1 MKMEVVVMVLDWMYL
16 RNFHCEMING
26 VKMLFLE
33 LVIVP
38 TFMVIVEKL
47 GEGRTDRS
55 DDTAIAAEAKYSV
68 NIMKLRKKI
77 LH

>member
-1 MKMEVVVMVLDWMYL
+1 MEIVVMVLDWIYL
-16 RNFHCEMING
+16 RSFHCEMING
-26 VKMLFLE
+26 VKMLFMV

-38 TFMVIVEKL
+38 TFMMIVGKI

-68 NIMKLRKKI
+68 NITKLRKKI

>member
-1 MKMEVVVMVLDWMYL
+1 MEIVVMVLDWIYL
-16 RNFHCEMING
+16 CSFHCEMING

-68 NIMKLRKKI
+68 NITKLRKKI

>member
-1 MKMEVVVMVLDWMYL
+1 
-16 RNFHCEMING
+16 
-26 VKMLFLE
+26 MLFLV

-38 TFMVIVEKL
+38 TFMMIVEKI

-68 NIMKLRKKI
+68 NITKLRKKI